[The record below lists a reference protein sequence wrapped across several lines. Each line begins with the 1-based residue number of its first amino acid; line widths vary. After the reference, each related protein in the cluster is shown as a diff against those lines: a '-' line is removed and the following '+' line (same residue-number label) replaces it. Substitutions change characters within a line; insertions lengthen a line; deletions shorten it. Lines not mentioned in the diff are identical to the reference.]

1 MKAKIIETLNGLC
14 IHIATSDRKLVAEIA
29 DKIDALQSCNVVEL
43 RFLPH
48 SVQES
53 IIIVSDSL
61 LTAKEDILTIL
72 SEYHDKD

>member
-14 IHIATSDRKLVAEIA
+14 IHLATSDRKLVAEIA
-29 DKIDALQSCNVVEL
+29 DKIDDLESCNVVEL
-43 RFLPH
+43 RFLPK

-72 SEYHDKD
+72 SEYDKD

>member
-1 MKAKIIETLNGLC
+1 MKTKIIETLNGLC
-14 IHIATSDRKLVAEIA
+14 IHLATSDRKLVAEIA
-29 DKIDALQSCNVVEL
+29 DKIDDLESCNVVEL
-43 RFLPH
+43 RFLPK

-61 LTAKEDILTIL
+61 FTAKEDILTIL

>member
-14 IHIATSDRKLVAEIA
+14 IHLATSDRKLVAEIA

-43 RFLPH
+43 RFLAK
-48 SVQES
+48 SVNES

-72 SEYHDKD
+72 SEYDKD

>member
-14 IHIATSDRKLVAEIA
+14 VHIPSSDRKLVAEIA
-29 DKIDALQSCNVVEL
+29 DKIDDLESCNVVEL
-43 RFLPH
+43 RFLPK
-48 SVQES
+48 SVNES